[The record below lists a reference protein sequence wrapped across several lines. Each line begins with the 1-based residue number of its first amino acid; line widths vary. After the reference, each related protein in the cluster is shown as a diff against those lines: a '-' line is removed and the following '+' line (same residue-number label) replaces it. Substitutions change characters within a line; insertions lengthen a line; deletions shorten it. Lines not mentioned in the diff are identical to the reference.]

1 MLCCGEHF
9 IPPHW
14 LLQWWTLCSF
24 HCSDECQV
32 YLLKG
37 NSAGIIWAEE
47 RMSRLADTKRTLC
60 CTAALP
66 FSSHIMLHISNIVT
80 ELASRAPPR
89 PPSRFL
95 FFLSSFFVFPL
106 MEAAVLP
113 CLHPEV
119 RRIKLHLHFFLP
131 CCGVVSLWSRCFES
145 SGPVGEAGIL
155 KLRVDY
161 LKLLGDDSG
170 QHVLDYVPLFS
181 WRDSNE
187 TWQRQQQCFL
197 QQKEWWLAIHLWLGI
212 FTCHMGSSAKRA
224 SHLHEGRKSAKNT
237 QCTLK
242 FIARKNA
249 LYVWGGNRMTARLK
263 SASSVFW
270 WNGAFAYQIV
280 KQMQDFES
288 EITKAKRL

>member
-1 MLCCGEHF
+1 MVNISFRRIDSSSGER
-9 IPPHW
+9 
-14 LLQWWTLCSF
+14 C
-24 HCSDECQV
+24 
-32 YLLKG
+32 
-37 NSAGIIWAEE
+37 
-47 RMSRLADTKRTLC
+47 
-60 CTAALP
+60 AASTVLT
-66 FSSHIMLHISNIVT
+66 SVKCIC
-80 ELASRAPPR
+80 SRATQQESYGQRSACLALLTQSAHYAAQRRYRSPRISCYIFLILWQSWQVVPPPA